1 MAGASGDD
9 EVKWSSSSWS
19 SSSSSSW
26 SVNRRP
32 WQDDE
37 RIHCALF
44 RGQRQSDAFSR
55 VLMRRWRLSMGGRAL
70 FGRGADAMGIEF
82 GFAVVAPVRVVGMA
96 FLRVSSNWRWRR
108 RLPPPPF
115 LAFGDLIAESRLGY
129 GLVSPFAVPIGRRRS
144 HWWRAR
150 RCPSN
155 RGGPPPPPFEAE
167 RPFPPARTVGRPER
181 KREMLVARPI
191 GFGRGVFV
199 CVAFWW
205 RDANSEK
212 VVGAEFHPLWNRKRM
227 LEFLLEALKCVKKD
241 VKPNTKSI

>member
-1 MAGASGDD
+1 MLGGPIPRLAGASGDD
-9 EVKWSSSSWS
+9 EVKWSSSS
-19 SSSSSSW
+19 

-129 GLVSPFAVPIGRRRS
+129 GLVSPSRCRSDAGVHIGGGRADAPRIAVGRRRRPLKPS
-144 HWWRAR
+144 GPSRLHAPSADR
-150 RCPSN
+150 RGRERCSSLGQLGSVEAFSCASLF
-155 RGGPPPPPFEAE
+155 GGEMQI
-167 RPFPPARTVGRPER
+167 RRKLLGRSFI
-181 KREMLVARPI
+181 L
-191 GFGRGVFV
+191 FGIESE
-199 CVAFWW
+199 CSSSFW
-205 RDANSEK
+205 K
-212 VVGAEFHPLWNRKRM
+212 L
-227 LEFLLEALKCVKKD
+227 
-241 VKPNTKSI
+241 